1 MHITRT
7 LEATPVNGMQ
17 LFLMSLKT
25 TVLFLLWQAKMSAVK
40 HLLSQSC
47 VRATLWREEEEES
60 ELALAIWL

>member
-1 MHITRT
+1 MHITKT
-7 LEATPVNGMQ
+7 VEATQVNGMQ

-47 VRATLWREEEEES
+47 VRAISWREEEEGKF
-60 ELALAIWL
+60 ALAIWF